1 MAESYGLFFSG
12 NGQTVRL
19 PVNPETFPIER
30 TTDNGDYNVLG
41 IGQIV
46 IPRTPQLKTITLSSF
61 FPGRPFSGVLTSGGF
76 QPPEFY
82 IAFFENAMKNKT
94 VLVFS
99 PLRFYEDGTPFFTSD
114 TSMQCVVTDFQT
126 EERGGETGDFYY
138 TLSITE
144 WRDYAPKEW
153 LVQKAPDKA
162 SPIVVVEEPARE
174 IPQDQIVVG
183 STCIANGR
191 YYASS
196 YGDEPHG
203 NANGRT
209 VKVSRIVDKSRAYP
223 YHITTESGG
232 ALGWINADGLQIVT
246 GAGTT
251 VPNNESTTAK
261 KQQQKNNNSS
271 TIVSETKQKK
281 QFTGLKKQFTGLKKH
296 NGSHSESGRSF

>member
-19 PVNPETFPIER
+19 PVNPEIFPIER

-46 IPRTPQLKTITLSSF
+46 TPRTPQLKTITISSF

-76 QPPEFY
+76 QPPEYY
-82 IAFFENAMKNKT
+82 ITFFENAMINKT
-94 VLVFS
+94 VLVFT
-99 PLRFYEDGTPFFTSD
+99 PQRFYEDGTPFFTSD
-114 TSMQCVVTDFQT
+114 KSMQCVVSDFQT

-138 TLSITE
+138 TLTLTE

-153 LVQKAPDKA
+153 QLQKAATPTTA
-162 SPIVVVEEPARE
+162 AVVVEEPTRE
-174 IPQDQIVVG
+174 IPQGQIVVG
-183 STCIANGR
+183 STCTANGR
-191 YYASS
+191 FYASS

-209 VKVSRIVDKSRAYP
+209 VKVSRIVDKSRACP

-232 ALGWINADGLQIVT
+232 ALGWINEGGLQV
-246 GAGTT
+246 
-251 VPNNESTTAK
+251 
-261 KQQQKNNNSS
+261 
-271 TIVSETKQKK
+271 VS
-281 QFTGLKKQFTGLKKH
+281 
-296 NGSHSESGRSF
+296 